1 MGGTEPEQPEDF
13 PYPVFGR
20 FAYRL
25 SASDKHYFWSLC
37 WDEGVG

>member
-1 MGGTEPEQPEDF
+1 MGENDAKLDG
-13 PYPVFGR
+13 GR
-20 FAYRL
+20 CVCVLGRCAYRL